1 MDVKKEDM
9 WKILRLK
16 DDHNMSEHKSRFI
29 CIYKKND
36 HNVTAALVLGP
47 LMELAL
53 KERVSSNLNLCLAV
67 CLSGLLHRWPM

>member
-29 CIYKKND
+29 YIYK
-36 HNVTAALVLGP
+36 
-47 LMELAL
+47 E
-53 KERVSSNLNLCLAV
+53 
-67 CLSGLLHRWPM
+67 